1 MAKKGLFGR
10 LADAV
15 KNTVSR
21 LFGRSKD
28 SNNSASSTDAELE
41 AQRNRER
48 IETAKRLREE
58 REREERERE
67 ERIQRERERE
77 ERIRQEREEREREER
92 FQREERERERKLDS
106 LREKYSSIISEANQR
121 WELIENE
128 GLQSMAISRAL
139 DENGTPYFSIDL
151 QDNENDI
158 IKEVTRANVF
168 LADQTSTIEGARLYT
183 AEIGA
188 ERFRGKFGK
197 EWATKDNNNR
207 TFDTSTI
214 DEEYAKEVFRS
225 YRMLEETKQGLIMAY
240 GSENLI
246 IAMYDAKVRGEDPY
260 TYGSDVLSAWY
271 TTKQSDWDNRFETAR
286 AAYEQSRSYEHGT
299 VEDYING
306 KENHYD
312 GYSDDELYF

>member
-1 MAKKGLFGR
+1 MARKGLFGR
-10 LADAV
+10 LADAA
-15 KNTVSR
+15 KKTVSR
-21 LFGRSKD
+21 LFGGKKD
-28 SNNSASSTDAELE
+28 SDESASSVDAELE
-41 AQRNRER
+41 EQRNRER
-48 IETAKRLREE
+48 IETAKRIQQEREQAERERAE
-58 REREERERE
+58 REREERERQHYE
-67 ERIQRERERE
+67 EVQRREYE
-77 ERIRQEREEREREER
+77 
-92 FQREERERERKLDS
+92 LDR
-106 LREKYSSIISEANQR
+106 LRDKYSSVISEANQR

-128 GLQSMAISRAL
+128 GLRSMAVSRAL
-139 DENGTPYFSIDL
+139 DENGSPYFSIDL
-151 QDNENDI
+151 QDNESDI

-168 LADQTSTIEGARLYT
+168 LSDQTSTIEGARLYT

-197 EWATKDNNNR
+197 EWATKENNNR

-214 DEEYAKEVFRS
+214 DEEYAKEVFKS

-260 TYGSDVLSAWY
+260 TYGSELLSAWY
-271 TTKQSDWDNRFETAR
+271 TTKQADWNSRFETAR
-286 AAYEQSRSYEHGT
+286 SNYEQSRSYEHGT

>member
-1 MAKKGLFGR
+1 MAKKGLFGQ

-15 KNTVSR
+15 KRTVSR
-21 LFGRSKD
+21 LFGRNKD
-28 SNNSASSTDAELE
+28 SNKSASSTDAELE
-41 AQRNRER
+41 EQRNRER
-48 IETAKRLREE
+48 IETAKRIQQE
-58 REREERERE
+58 RE
-67 ERIQRERERE
+67 QAERERE
-77 ERIRQEREEREREER
+77 ERIRQEREREERVQQERER
-92 FQREERERERKLDS
+92 QREYELDR
-106 LREKYSSIISEANQR
+106 LRDKYSSIISEANQR

-151 QDNENDI
+151 QDNESDI

-168 LADQTSTIEGARLYT
+168 LSEQTSTIEGARLYT

-225 YRMLEETKQGLIMAY
+225 YRMLEETKQGLIIAY

-271 TTKQSDWDNRFETAR
+271 ATKQADWDNRFETAR

>member
-10 LADAV
+10 LAGAV
-15 KNTVSR
+15 KKTVSR
-21 LFGRSKD
+21 LFGGKKD
-28 SNNSASSTDAELE
+28 SDESASSVDAELE

-48 IETAKRLREE
+48 IETAKRIQQEREQAEREREARE
-58 REREERERE
+58 REREERERQHYE
-67 ERIQRERERE
+67 EARRREYELGR
-77 ERIRQEREEREREER
+77 
-92 FQREERERERKLDS
+92 
-106 LREKYSSIISEANQR
+106 LRDKYSSVISEANQR

-139 DENGTPYFSIDL
+139 DENGSPYFSIDF
-151 QDNENDI
+151 QDNEGDI

-168 LADQTSTIEGARLYT
+168 LSDQTSTIEGARLYT

-197 EWATKDNNNR
+197 EWATKENNSR

-214 DEEYAKEVFRS
+214 DEEYAKEVFKS

-260 TYGSDVLSAWY
+260 TYGSELLSAWY
-271 TTKQSDWDNRFETAR
+271 ATKQSDWNNRFETAR
-286 AAYEQSRSYEHGT
+286 SNYEQSRSYEHGT

-306 KENHYD
+306 KENRYD

>member
-15 KNTVSR
+15 KKTVSR
-21 LFGRSKD
+21 LFKREKD
-28 SNNSASSTDAELE
+28 STESASSADAELE

-48 IETAKRLREE
+48 IETAKRLREKRE
-58 REREERERE
+58 QAEREERERREREEREERDRQHYEELQRRE
-67 ERIQRERERE
+67 YE
-77 ERIRQEREEREREER
+77 
-92 FQREERERERKLDS
+92 LDR
-106 LREKYSSIISEANQR
+106 LRDKYSSIISEANQR

-128 GLQSMAISRAL
+128 GLQSMAVSRAL
-139 DENGTPYFSIDL
+139 DEVSTPYFSLDS
-151 QDNENDI
+151 QTSEADI
-158 IKEVTRANVF
+158 LKEVTRANVF
-168 LADQTSTIEGARLYT
+168 LSDQTSTIEGARLYT
-183 AEIGA
+183 AQIGA
-188 ERFRGKFGK
+188 ERFRGKFGS
-197 EWATKDNNNR
+197 EWATKENNNR
-207 TFDTSTI
+207 TFDASVI

-271 TTKQSDWDNRFETAR
+271 ATKQADWNSRFETAR
-286 AAYEQSRSYEHGT
+286 SNYEQSRSYEHGT

>member
-15 KNTVSR
+15 KKTVSR
-21 LFGRSKD
+21 LFGGKKD
-28 SNNSASSTDAELE
+28 SDESASSVNAELE

-48 IETAKRLREE
+48 IETAKRIQQEREQAERERAEREARE
-58 REREERERE
+58 REREERERQHYE
-67 ERIQRERERE
+67 EARRREYE
-77 ERIRQEREEREREER
+77 
-92 FQREERERERKLDS
+92 LDR
-106 LREKYSSIISEANQR
+106 LRDKYSSVISEANQR

-139 DENGTPYFSIDL
+139 DENGSPYFSIDF
-151 QDNENDI
+151 QDNEGDI

-168 LADQTSTIEGARLYT
+168 LSDQTSTIEGARLYT

-197 EWATKDNNNR
+197 EWATKENNSR

-214 DEEYAKEVFRS
+214 DEEYAKEVFKS

-260 TYGSDVLSAWY
+260 TYGSELLSAWY
-271 TTKQSDWDNRFETAR
+271 ATKQSDWNNRFETAR
-286 AAYEQSRSYEHGT
+286 SNYEQSRSYEHGT

-306 KENHYD
+306 KENRYD

>member
-15 KNTVSR
+15 KKTVSR
-21 LFGRSKD
+21 LFGEKS
-28 SNNSASSTDAELE
+28 SSESMSSADAELE

-58 REREERERE
+58 REQAEQERAEREARERERRERE
-67 ERIQRERERE
+67 ERDRQHYEEVQRRERE
-77 ERIRQEREEREREER
+77 
-92 FQREERERERKLDS
+92 LDR
-106 LREKYSSIISEANQR
+106 LRDKYSSVISEANQR

-151 QDNENDI
+151 QDNEGDI

-168 LADQTSTIEGARLYT
+168 LSDQTSTIEGARLYT

-214 DEEYAKEVFRS
+214 DEEYAKEVFKS

-271 TTKQSDWDNRFETAR
+271 ATKQADWDNRFETAR
-286 AAYEQSRSYEHGT
+286 SNYEQSRSYEHGT

-306 KENHYD
+306 KENRYD